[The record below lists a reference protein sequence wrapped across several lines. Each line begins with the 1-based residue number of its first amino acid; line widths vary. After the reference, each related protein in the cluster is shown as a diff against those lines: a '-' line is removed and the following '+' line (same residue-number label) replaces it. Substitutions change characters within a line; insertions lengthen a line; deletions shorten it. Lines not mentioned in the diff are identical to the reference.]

1 MNLNSVS
8 SILFF
13 DEVKLTETLRFSG
26 GSVVGY
32 AQNDSSDT
40 EILATHALV
49 LEVVCHYG
57 GPKYML
63 RIYPVAK
70 LNSNQ
75 LKDILLEALDNR

>member
-1 MNLNSVS
+1 M
-8 SILFF
+8 
-13 DEVKLTETLRFSG
+13 KLTETLRFSG

-32 AQNDSSDT
+32 AHIDSSDT

-70 LNSNQ
+70 LDSNQ
-75 LKDILLEALDNR
+75 LKEVLLEQEFLTI